1 MRRHTLTSAVS
12 IQGLIGACAASVL
25 TASPAAAQQGPA
37 APESETVVVWGTAVS
52 ADSLYLGEQEI
63 AVKQA
68 DHLSDLLRNIPG
80 VDVGGTHSVNSRI
93 NIRGLDDRAL
103 NVYIDGAL
111 QTNYLYHHLGNLLIN
126 PDILKSAD
134 LQLGAHT
141 VTAGG
146 LGGVVRFET
155 KDAADLLAATGN
167 RFGGR
172 VMGSYNDNAQTGL
185 SLTGYGQLTDQLDGL
200 LYFNRIDRDNFE
212 DGSGRA
218 TIGSDGTTD
227 NALAKLGF
235 DITPN
240 QRIELSYDRLFDS
253 GDYTQRPDMGVLTN
267 EAITGDILIPTK
279 YTRETINASYQ
290 LDLGDALLLDATYY
304 TNDMSLWRDESSPAI
319 PRSPGVRREVTA
331 DNQGVNIL
339 AESFIQTGQF
349 GHTFRYGGE
358 WFDQN
363 LDFFPDLDANAA
375 PIQQAAQSTAFFI
388 EDEIAIGDNVII
400 RPGIRHNDYEIDYL
414 NTGESGS
421 WDEMTYGLAGEAEIA
436 DGFWLLA
443 SYTELFRGPEP
454 AEPFGGG
461 GASKIVN
468 PNLNPET
475 GDNVEFGVR
484 ISQQVEGARINLGA
498 NIFKTT
504 IDDFIGE
511 TAVPGTTTSQTWD
524 VNVGTAE
531 IEGFEASANFQITNW
546 DLLVT
551 YASSEFDASGLTTTT
566 LTETVREIGDS
577 VSFDLAYIFPDRD
590 LRLSWNGVLVDDADT
605 QLAGTKPGYTVHNLN
620 ARWQDAFGVRGFAAT
635 VGVDNLFDETYTSHA
650 SRTGETF
657 HPVFGPLVLNDV
669 EPGRNFKITL
679 AQTF

>member
-1 MRRHTLTSAVS
+1 MRTRKLMSAVS
-12 IQGLIGACAASVL
+12 VPGLLGAYAL
-25 TASPAAAQQGPA
+25 TAIATGGAYAQEAEAAAEA
-37 APESETVVVWGTAVS
+37 ETIVVWGTAVS

-68 DHLSDLLRNIPG
+68 DHLSDLLRTIPG

-93 NIRGLDDRAL
+93 NVRGLDDRAL

-111 QTNYLYHHLGNLLIN
+111 QTNYLYHHIGNLLIN

-155 KDAADLLAATGN
+155 KDAADLLAVTGN

-172 VMGSYNDNAQTGL
+172 VMGSYNDNAQYGL
-185 SLTGYGQLTDQLDGL
+185 SLTGYGQLTDQIDGL
-200 LYFNRIDRDNFE
+200 VYFNRIDRDNFE

-227 NALAKLGF
+227 NALAKVGF
-235 DITPN
+235 DLTAN
-240 QRIELSYDRLFDS
+240 QRIEVSYDRLFDS

-267 EAITGDILIPTK
+267 EAITGDILIPTE

-290 LDLGDALLLDATYY
+290 LDLGDALMLDATYY
-304 TNDMSLWRDESSPAI
+304 TNDMSLWRDETNPLI
-319 PRSPGVRREVTA
+319 PRSPRVRREVTA

-339 AESFIQTGQF
+339 AETYLGTGMF
-349 GHTFRYGGE
+349 GHTFRYGAE

-363 LDFFPDLDANAA
+363 LDFLADLDAGTA
-375 PIQQAAQSTAFFI
+375 PIRQAAESTAFFI
-388 EDEIAIGDNVII
+388 EDEIAIGDNLIV
-400 RPGIRHNDYEIDYL
+400 RPGVRQNEYTIDYL

-421 WDEMTYGLAGEAEIA
+421 WDEFTYGVAGEAMIA
-436 DGFWLLA
+436 EGFWLLA

-461 GASKIVN
+461 GANKIVN
-468 PNLNPET
+468 PGLAPET

-484 ISQQVEGARINLGA
+484 FSREIDGARINLGA
-498 NIFKTT
+498 NVFTT
-504 IDDFIGE
+504 SIDDFIGE
-511 TAVPGTTTSQTWD
+511 TAVPGSTTGETWD

-531 IEGFEASANFQITNW
+531 VEGWEASANFQVNNW
-546 DLLVT
+546 DFLLT
-551 YASSEFDASGLTTTT
+551 YATSEFDASGLTTTA
-566 LTETVREIGDS
+566 LTETVREVGDS
-577 VSFDLAYIFPDRD
+577 VSFDFSYAFPSTGI
-590 LRLSWNGVLVDDADT
+590 RLSWNGVLVDDADT
-605 QLAGTKPGYTVHNLN
+605 QLAGAKPGYTVHNLS
-620 ARWQDAFGVRGFAAT
+620 ARWDEAFGVPGFAAT
-635 VGVDNLFDETYTSHA
+635 LGVDNVFDETYTSHA

-669 EPGRNFKITL
+669 EPGRNFKLTL
-679 AQTF
+679 AKAF